1 MSEAQ
6 VNKLFQAFTQADSS
20 TTRKYGGTGL
30 GLIITKHLSRIMGGD
45 VAVSSVEGEG
55 TTFTASIVINANNAE
70 NVEADAIKYDAV
82 VLGDTDKLSSTKA
95 EHTILIIDD
104 DPTVRDLMKRQLERD
119 GFGVLIAEDGPLGIK
134 MAIEMQP
141 DAVVL
146 DILMPG
152 MDGWS
157 VLRTLKASK
166 ETANIPVIMASILD
180 EKNRGFSLGAA
191 DYLSKPVERDRLIS
205 SIEKLIGSGDGKT
218 VFIIEDDDE
227 LRFLLRE
234 ALSKEAYDV
243 MEAENGK
250 VALQELGAAVGSP
263 DLILLDLNMPVFE
276 FLEIY
281 REKFGNDVPIVV
293 VTGAEQKRTKNFSP
307 VRLPAY

>member
-1 MSEAQ
+1 
-6 VNKLFQAFTQADSS
+6 
-20 TTRKYGGTGL
+20 
-30 GLIITKHLSRIMGGD
+30 MGGD
-45 VAVSSVEGEG
+45 VDVSSVEGEG
-55 TTFTASIVINANNAE
+55 TTFTASITINANNAD

-82 VLGDTDKLSSTKA
+82 VLGDSDKVSSSKA

-166 ETANIPVIMASILD
+166 ETASIPVIMASILD

-263 DLILLDLNMPVFE
+263 DLILLDLNMPVMNGFE

-293 VTGAEQKRTKNFSP
+293 VTGADLTEKDKKFLSGEVARILEKTPDTEGTIAGDVAKVLRN
-307 VRLPAY
+307 VRMG

>member
-1 MSEAQ
+1 MS
-6 VNKLFQAFTQADSS
+6 SS
-20 TTRKYGGTGL
+20 
-30 GLIITKHLSRIMGGD
+30 
-45 VAVSSVEGEG
+45 
-55 TTFTASIVINANNAE
+55 
-70 NVEADAIKYDAV
+70 
-82 VLGDTDKLSSTKA
+82 KA

-166 ETANIPVIMASILD
+166 ETASIPVIMASILD

-250 VALQELGAAVGSP
+250 VALEELGRVLG
-263 DLILLDLNMPVFE
+263 LRI
-276 FLEIY
+276 
-281 REKFGNDVPIVV
+281 
-293 VTGAEQKRTKNFSP
+293 
-307 VRLPAY
+307 